1 MTIHEDYK
9 VVKKILGYLGIYEFK
24 RGRPHPKDWQLQILL
39 MTYAQNLIAHS
50 GHDHVDMAAL

>member
-1 MTIHEDYK
+1 MSLK
-9 VVKKILGYLGIYEFK
+9 GAG
-24 RGRPHPKDWQLQILL
+24 PHPKDWQLQILL